1 MKKLLKKIEEYN
13 KKIHSKSGI
22 GELYER
28 QIRYLYEKNGWK
40 VIPYGIL
47 KGKED
52 LGRDLICTK
61 GKQVLIIQITLFFI
75 SNSLFQDVRL
85 NFLFFSMFGA
95 ISSVLLKSK

>member
-47 KGKED
+47 K
-52 LGRDLICTK
+52 LCNFH
-61 GKQVLIIQITLFFI
+61 FFQQ
-75 SNSLFQDVRL
+75 F
-85 NFLFFSMFGA
+85 
-95 ISSVLLKSK
+95 